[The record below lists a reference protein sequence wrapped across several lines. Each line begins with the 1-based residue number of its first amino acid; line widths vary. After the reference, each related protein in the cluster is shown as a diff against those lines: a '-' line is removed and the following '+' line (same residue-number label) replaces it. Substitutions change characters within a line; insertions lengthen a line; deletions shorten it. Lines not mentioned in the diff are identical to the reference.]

1 MTGFRS
7 ISIPLMAGLV
17 CAFLVQSRAQQA
29 PAPNA
34 VIKIDVNLVQVDAVV
49 TDARGRPVTDLK
61 VEDFELLQDG
71 QPQKI
76 TSFDFINLAARRPA
90 ATPSVSV
97 RPRTANSDVPLPPF
111 IKSLTADQIQ
121 RTIAIVVDDLALS
134 FDSAVRIRDAL
145 KKWVDTQMLPGD
157 LVAIVRTRS
166 GMGSLQRFSMDS
178 QTLRAAIDQIQYVPG
193 RVGTSSFAPLQA
205 QLPTDGVLDT
215 RQFDDEVT
223 LAYLTGS
230 LASIREVVRGLR
242 DLPGRKSL
250 ILFTED
256 MRFTF
261 LEGTLVP
268 TRSLVNRTNETYMRR
283 VADEANRSS
292 VVIHAVDPRG
302 VTSAWLSAEDRDNTA
317 ADGNPQPEGA
327 QLTAEEQN
335 RAEQERAK
343 APPVPPMA
351 DRANQRND
359 QLIAS
364 RDGMVELTRRTGGLF
379 APSTNDL
386 SAAFR
391 SVVDDGDGYY
401 ILGYQPDLT
410 TFEIN
415 QQSSFHNLK
424 VRVKRPGLTVRSRS
438 GFFGTPDNQSLTE
451 PDARRSQL
459 TKALTSP
466 FASDDVRVR
475 LTGLVYPSP
484 KVAASITAMLY
495 FDARDVTFKE
505 SPDGRRV
512 AEVDIVAVTF
522 DADGQPVDTM
532 SRTGKL
538 DVTKEVYAG
547 LLKSGFVYGLEVP
560 VKKPGSYQLRAVLRD
575 TATQRTGSAMQ
586 FVNVPDF
593 KNGRL
598 TLSGIVLAEETQ
610 KAGERDQSPT
620 APQPGSPARRVF
632 TPGATVVYAYQ
643 VLNPRMDSDKKTQL
657 DSRIRLFRNGQQ
669 VYESNAQDVDQGNVK
684 LDSKRLGVAGRLP
697 LLKLQQGSYVLQVIV
712 QDNNRHDKYRIAA
725 QSIDFEV
732 EETSLEP
739 FPVQSR

>member
-1 MTGFRS
+1 MREFRS
-7 ISIPLMAGLV
+7 IRIPLVAGLV
-17 CAFLVQSRAQQA
+17 CALLLQSRAQQA

-34 VIKIDVNLVQVDAVV
+34 VIRIDVNLVQVDAVV
-49 TDARGRPVTDLK
+49 TDARGKPVTDLK

-90 ATPSVSV
+90 ATTAISVS
-97 RPRTANSDVPLPPF
+97 PRTGNSGVPLPPF

-134 FDSAVRIRDAL
+134 FDSAVRVRDAL

-178 QTLRAAIDQIQYVPG
+178 PTLRAAIYQIQYVPG

-230 LASIREVVRGLR
+230 LASIREVIRGLR

-261 LEGTLVP
+261 LEGTVVP
-268 TRSLVNRTNETYMRR
+268 TRSLVNRTSETYMRR

-451 PDARRSQL
+451 PDVRRSQL

-610 KAGERDQSPT
+610 KAGEREQSPT

-643 VLNPRMDSDKKTQL
+643 ILNPRMDSDKKTQL

>member
-1 MTGFRS
+1 MREFRS
-7 ISIPLMAGLV
+7 IRIPLVAGLV
-17 CAFLVQSRAQQA
+17 CALLLQSRAQQA

-34 VIKIDVNLVQVDAVV
+34 VIRIDVNLVQVDAVV
-49 TDARGRPVTDLK
+49 TDARGKPVTDLK

-90 ATPSVSV
+90 ATTAISVS
-97 RPRTANSDVPLPPF
+97 PRTGNSGVPLPPF

-134 FDSAVRIRDAL
+134 FDSAVRVRDAL

-178 QTLRAAIDQIQYVPG
+178 PTLRAAIDQIQYVPG

-230 LASIREVVRGLR
+230 LASIREVIRGLR

-302 VTSAWLSAEDRDNTA
+302 VTSPWLTAEDRDNTA
-317 ADGNPQPEGA
+317 ANGPPPEGT

-391 SVVDDGDGYY
+391 TVVDDGDGYY
-401 ILGYQPDLT
+401 ILGYQPDLS
-410 TFEIN
+410 TFETN
-415 QQSSFHNLK
+415 QQSAFHNLK

-438 GFFGTPDNQSLTE
+438 GFFGRPDTQNLTE
-451 PDARRSQL
+451 PEARRGQL

-484 KVAASITAMLY
+484 KQAASITAMLY

-505 SPDGRRV
+505 SPEGRRA

-522 DADGQPVDTM
+522 DAEGQPVDTM
-532 SRTGKL
+532 SRTAKL

-560 VKKPGSYQLRAVLRD
+560 VKKPGAYQLRAALRD

-598 TLSGIVLAEETQ
+598 TLSGIVLTEETQ
-610 KAGERDQSPT
+610 KAGEPEQSLR

-632 TPGATVVYAYQ
+632 TPGANLVYAYQ
-643 VLNPRMDSDKKTQL
+643 VLNARTDANKKTQL

-669 VYESNAQDVDQGNVK
+669 VYESNAQNMDQGNVK
-684 LDSKRLGVAGRLP
+684 LDSARLGVAARVP
-697 LLKLQQGSYVLQVIV
+697 SLKLTPGSYVLQVIV
-712 QDNNRHDKYRIAA
+712 QDNNRHDKYGVAA
-725 QSIDFEV
+725 QAIDFEV

-739 FPVQSR
+739 FPPPR